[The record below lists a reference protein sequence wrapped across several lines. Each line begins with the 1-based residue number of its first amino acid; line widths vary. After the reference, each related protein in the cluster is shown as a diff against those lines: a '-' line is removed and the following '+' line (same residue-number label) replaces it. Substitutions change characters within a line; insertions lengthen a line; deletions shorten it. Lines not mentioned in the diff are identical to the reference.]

1 MDGQIDKVTRKSDHI
16 ETSQNLDDFK
26 NWPLELIEEMKHSHN
41 NGCVG
46 SILVSETPQLRVWHL
61 RLPAGYRC
69 PFHRH
74 VNPYFWTSHSSGRC
88 LNYLSNGE
96 IKDVAFY
103 SGETRHYYYAED
115 EYMLHSLENIGETE
129 LIFTTVEFIDGKNSP
144 LAIPENARLKE
155 YF

>member
-1 MDGQIDKVTRKSDHI
+1 MEGQIDKVTRKSDHI
-16 ETSQNLDDFK
+16 ETSLNNEHFK
-26 NWPLELIEEMKHSHN
+26 DWPEDILQEMRLNHN

-46 SILVSETPQLRVWHL
+46 SVLVSETKNLRIWHL
-61 RLPAGYRC
+61 TLAPGARC

-144 LAIPENARLKE
+144 LPIPENARLTE